1 MRILLVQESDWL
13 ARGPHQQHHLADRLS
28 LKGHQIRVIDYE
40 ISWRQQEKKAL
51 YTQKQVFKHISKV
64 LEEAN
69 ITLIRPGILK
79 ISGLDYLSLIF
90 SHRIEIGRQIEEFS
104 PDIVIGFGILN
115 AYLAM
120 NLAKKA
126 RIPFVY
132 YLIDAL
138 HTLIPFK
145 FLQPLGKI
153 IEKQS
158 LKKADRV
165 IVINEKLMD
174 YTIKM
179 GAHPERTSVVRA
191 GVDLDRFNSNV
202 KGRKVRKHYG
212 IKKDDTVLFF
222 MGWLYDFSGIK
233 EVALSLVKIKDKHPD
248 FKLLVVGEGDLY
260 PELLQIRE
268 KHNLQDPLI
277 LTGRQ
282 PYGKI
287 PEFIG
292 TADICLLPAHH
303 NKVMQ
308 DIVPIKMYEYMAS
321 GKPVISTKLPGIIKE
336 FGYDNGV
343 EYVDD
348 PKEVIEKAIRLSES
362 KKKLIEH
369 GSRARRFVEKYSWD
383 NITQEFETILK
394 NTINS
399 RQWNSNL

>member
-13 ARGPHQQHHLADRLS
+13 ARGPHQQHHLGDRLS

-40 ISWRQQEKKAL
+40 ISWRQQEDKEL
-51 YTQKQVFKHISKV
+51 YTRKQVFKHISKV
-64 LEEAN
+64 LEEAD
-69 ITLIRPGILK
+69 ITVIRPGILK
-79 ISGLDYLSLIF
+79 IPGLDYLSLIL
-90 SHRIEIGRQIEEFS
+90 SHRIEIGRQIEEFH
-104 PDIVIGFGILN
+104 PDIIIGFGILN

-120 NLAKKA
+120 NLAKKNK
-126 RIPFVY
+126 IPFVY

-145 FLQPLGKI
+145 LLWPLGKI
-153 IEKQS
+153 IEKQG
-158 LKKADRV
+158 LKRADRV
-165 IVINEKLMD
+165 IVINEKLKD
-174 YTIKM
+174 YAIKM

-191 GVDLDRFNSNV
+191 GVDLDRFNSKV
-202 KGRKVRKHYG
+202 KGRKIRKEYG
-212 IKKDDTVLFF
+212 IKKDDTILFF
-222 MGWLYDFSGIK
+222 MGWLYDFSGVK
-233 EVALSLVKIKDKHPD
+233 EVTRTLMKIKDKHPD

-268 KHNLQDPLI
+268 KHNLQDHLI
-277 LTGRQ
+277 LTGRK
-282 PYGKI
+282 PYGRI

-292 TADICLLPAHH
+292 ASDICLLPAHN

-348 PKEVIEKAIRLSES
+348 AGEVIDKAIILSEN
-362 KKKLIEH
+362 KKKLIEG
-369 GSRARRFVEKYSWD
+369 GSKARKFVEKYDWD
-383 NITQEFETILK
+383 NVADEFETILK

-399 RQWNSNL
+399 

>member
-13 ARGPHQQHHLADRLS
+13 ARGPHQQHHLVDRLS

-40 ISWRQQEKKAL
+40 ISWKEQEKKEL
-51 YTQKQVFKHISKV
+51 YTRKQVFKHISKV
-64 LEEAN
+64 LGGAD

-79 ISGLDYLSLIF
+79 IPGLDYLSLVF
-90 SHRIEIGRQIEEFS
+90 SHRIEIGRQIEKFR

-120 NLAKKA
+120 NLAKGKK
-126 RIPFVY
+126 IPFVY

-145 FLQPLGKI
+145 LLWPLGKI
-153 IEKQS
+153 VEKQG
-158 LKKADRV
+158 LKRADRV
-165 IVINEKLMD
+165 IVINEKLKD

-179 GAHPERTSVVRA
+179 GAPPERTSVVGA

-202 KGRKVRKHYG
+202 KGRKISKDYR
-212 IKKDDTVLFF
+212 IRKDDTVLFF
-222 MGWLYDFSGIK
+222 MGWLYDFSGIR
-233 EVALSLVKIKDKHPD
+233 EVALTLAKIKDKRPD
-248 FKLLVVGEGDLY
+248 LKLLVVGEGDLY

-268 KHNLQDPLI
+268 KYNLEDRLI

-282 PYGKI
+282 PYEKI

-292 TADICLLPAHH
+292 AANICLLPAHH
-303 NKVMQ
+303 NKIMQ
-308 DIVPIKMYEYMAS
+308 DIVPIKMYEYMAC
-321 GKPVISTKLPGIIKE
+321 GKPVISTKLPGVIKE

-348 PKEVIEKAIRLSES
+348 PEEVIEKAIRLSENQ
-362 KKKLIEH
+362 KKLVEA
-369 GSRARRFVEKYSWD
+369 GSRARKFVEKYNWY

-399 RQWNSNL
+399 R

>member
-40 ISWRQQEKKAL
+40 ISWKQQEKKQL
-51 YTQKQVFKHISKV
+51 YTRRQAFKHISKV
-64 LEEAN
+64 LEEADVAV
-69 ITLIRPGILK
+69 IRPGILK
-79 ISGLDYLSLIF
+79 IPGLDYLSLMF
-90 SHRIEIGRQIEEFS
+90 SHRIEIERQIDEFR
-104 PDIVIGFGILN
+104 PNMIIGFGILN
-115 AYLAM
+115 TYLAM
-120 NLAKKA
+120 NLAKK
-126 RIPFVY
+126 RKIPFVY

-138 HTLIPFK
+138 HTLIPSK
-145 FLQPLGKI
+145 LLRPLGKI

-158 LKKADRV
+158 LKRADRV
-165 IVINEKLMD
+165 IVINKKLKD

-179 GAHPERTSVVRA
+179 GAHPERTSVVSA
-191 GVDLDRFNSNV
+191 GVDLDRFSSNV
-202 KGRKVRKHYG
+202 KGREMRKQHR

-233 EVALSLVKIKDKHPD
+233 EVARTLVKIKDKHPD
-248 FKLLVVGEGDLY
+248 FKLLIVGEGDLY
-260 PELLQIRE
+260 PELRRIRE
-268 KHNLQDPLI
+268 RHNLQDYLI

-292 TADICLLPAHH
+292 AADICLLPAHS

-321 GKPVISTKLPGIIKE
+321 GKPVISTKLPGIIRE

-343 EYVDD
+343 EYVED
-348 PKEVIEKAIRLSES
+348 PEEVVETAIRLSEN
-362 KKKLIEH
+362 KKKLMEG

-383 NITQEFETILK
+383 NITQDFETILK

-399 RQWNSNL
+399 R

>member
-40 ISWRQQEKKAL
+40 ISWKEQEKKEL
-51 YTQKQVFKHISKV
+51 YTRKRVFKHISRV
-64 LEEAN
+64 LEDAD
-69 ITLIRPGILK
+69 ITLIRPGVLK
-79 ISGLDYLSLIF
+79 IPGLDYLSLIF
-90 SHRIEIGRQIEEFS
+90 SHRIEIGCQIEEFR
-104 PDIVIGFGILN
+104 PDIIVGFGILN
-115 AYLAM
+115 AYLAI
-120 NLAKKA
+120 NLAKKN

-132 YLIDAL
+132 YLIDVL
-138 HTLIPFK
+138 HTLIPFRP
-145 FLQPLGKI
+145 LRPLGKI
-153 IEKQS
+153 IEKKN
-158 LKKADRV
+158 LKRADRV
-165 IVINEKLMD
+165 MVINEKLKD

-179 GAHPERTSVVRA
+179 GAHSERTSVVKA

-202 KGRKVRKHYG
+202 KSRKIRKQYR
-212 IKKDDTVLFF
+212 IKKDDYVLFF

-233 EVALSLVKIKDKHPD
+233 EVALTLVKIKDKHPD

-260 PELLQIRE
+260 PQLLQIRE
-268 KHNLQDPLI
+268 KHNLGDHLI

-282 PYGKI
+282 PYGNM

-292 TADICLLPAHH
+292 AADICLLPALN

-308 DIVPIKMYEYMAS
+308 DIVPIKMYEYMAC
-321 GKPVISTKLPGIIKE
+321 GKPVISTNLPGITKE

-343 EYVDD
+343 VYVDD
-348 PKEVIEKAIRLSES
+348 PEEVIDKAIRL
-362 KKKLIEH
+362 IENKEKRIDH
-369 GSRARRFVEKYSWD
+369 GSRARKFVEKYDWD

-399 RQWNSNL
+399 R

>member
-13 ARGPHQQHHLADRLS
+13 ARGPHQQHHLVDRLS

-40 ISWRQQEKKAL
+40 ISWREQKKKEL
-51 YTQKQVFKHISKV
+51 YTRKQVFKHISKV
-64 LEEAN
+64 LEEAD
-69 ITLIRPGILK
+69 ITVIRPGILK
-79 ISGLDYLSLIF
+79 IPGLDYLSLIL

-104 PDIVIGFGILN
+104 PDIVLGFGILN

-120 NLAKKA
+120 NLAKKN

-145 FLQPLGKI
+145 LLQPLGKI
-153 IEKQS
+153 IEKQN
-158 LKKADRV
+158 LKRADRV
-165 IVINEKLMD
+165 IVINEKLKD
-174 YTIKM
+174 YAIKM
-179 GAHPERTSVVRA
+179 GAYPERTSIVKA
-191 GVDLDRFNSNV
+191 GVDPHCFNSNV
-202 KGRKVRKHYG
+202 KGRKIRKDCG
-212 IKKDDTVLFF
+212 IKKDDTILFF

-233 EVALSLVKIKDKHPD
+233 EVALTLVKIKDKHPD

-260 PELLQIRE
+260 PELRRIRE
-268 KHNLQDPLI
+268 RHNLQDHLI

-292 TADICLLPAHH
+292 AADICLLPAHN

-308 DIVPIKMYEYMAS
+308 DIVPIKMYEYMAC
-321 GKPVISTKLPGIIKE
+321 GKPVISTKLPGIMKE

-343 EYVDD
+343 EYVDG
-348 PKEVIEKAIRLSES
+348 PGEVIEMAIRLSEN
-362 KKKLIEH
+362 KKKLIED
-369 GSRARRFVEKYSWD
+369 GSRARKFVEKYSWD
-383 NITQEFETILK
+383 KITQEFETILK
-394 NTINS
+394 SMIS
-399 RQWNSNL
+399 

>member
-13 ARGPHQQHHLADRLS
+13 TRGPHQQHHLMDRLS

-40 ISWRQQEKKAL
+40 ITWREGETSEL
-51 YTQKQVFKHISKV
+51 YTRKQVFEHVSKV
-64 LEEAN
+64 VEEAD

-79 ISGLDYLSLIF
+79 VPVLDYLSLIL
-90 SHRIEIGRQIEEFS
+90 SHRIQIGRQIEEFH
-104 PDIVIGFGILN
+104 PDIIIGFGILN

-120 NLAKKA
+120 NLAKKNK
-126 RIPFVY
+126 IPFLY

-153 IEKQS
+153 IENQS

-165 IVINEKLMD
+165 IVINEKLKD

-179 GAHPERTSVVRA
+179 GARPEKTSVLRA
-191 GVDLDRFNSNV
+191 GVDLDRFSSNV
-202 KGRKVRKHYG
+202 DGRKIRQEYG

-233 EVALSLVKIKDKHPD
+233 EVAHTLRKIKDKQPYL
-248 FKLLVVGEGDLY
+248 KLLVVGEGDLY
-260 PELLQIRE
+260 PELLRIRE
-268 KHNLQDPLI
+268 KHNLQDHLI

-292 TADICLLPAHH
+292 AADICLLPAHN

-308 DIVPIKMYEYMAS
+308 DIVPIKMYEYMAC
-321 GKPVISTKLPGIIKE
+321 GKPVICTKLPGIIKE
-336 FGYDNGV
+336 FRYDNGV
-343 EYVDD
+343 EYVED
-348 PKEVIEKAIRLSES
+348 PREVIDKAIRLSEN
-362 KKKLIEH
+362 KKKLIEA
-369 GSRARRFVEKYSWD
+369 GSKARKFVEKYSWD
-383 NITQEFETILK
+383 NITDKFEKILEEVVK
-394 NTINS
+394 K
-399 RQWNSNL
+399 